1 MSKCPYTNFKQKV
14 MDYIG
19 ILRQPRKEYNNMP
32 ACPFIGKEVDQ
43 DKLMIDKFDPNV
55 CSLLEMVDKLEKSK
69 YESALFVQV
78 TDDELLFKDTKNYQN
93 FINVLLKRNNY
104 EHLKCICFNP
114 NDKLNIDG
122 FNARSQAPYFLIN
135 IAKADVLSQA
145 HANLMKTK
153 YYDNMN
159 KRYLRYLQVKKEEI

>member
-32 ACPFIGKEVDQ
+32 ACPFIGKEIDQ
-43 DKLMIDKFDPNV
+43 DKLMIDKFDPNI

-69 YESALFVQV
+69 YDSALFVQV
-78 TDDELLFKDTKNYQN
+78 TNDELLFKDTKKYQN

-104 EHLKCICFNP
+104 KHLKCI
-114 NDKLNIDG
+114 
-122 FNARSQAPYFLIN
+122 SQ
-135 IAKADVLSQA
+135 K
-145 HANLMKTK
+145 NLLKTK
-153 YYDNMN
+153 YFDNMN
-159 KRYLRYLQVKKEEI
+159 EKYLKYLNTKIKNK